1 MDGWC
6 KFRKLESANC
16 RTCPFYELDCLFWSD
31 NVTSIS
37 ERKRDSYCQTMVDRF
52 MEKRHD
58 IYLKHGFNPEW
69 VNSIRYKQALS
80 KPQEQSSEID
90 KRESVDNENKGIA
103 DYDNVASFAMC
114 VFISAVIGVPLAYF
128 GQIFQIF
135 TDFFIGSIGV
145 FIGTEHSL
153 EDLSI
158 PWEENFFYSSFVA
171 RYVYWSVLVLTLFVF
186 CDKFSRKDDYKG
198 GGHIMSAIE
207 LITLVSFLI
216 VSVLNINLLISTLIG
231 APFIIFCFLI
241 TAKR

>member
-52 MEKRHD
+52 MEKRQD

-80 KPQEQSSEID
+80 KPQEQPSEID

-103 DYDNVASFAMC
+103 DYDNIASFAIY

-135 TDFFIGSIGV
+135 TDFFIGLIGV

-158 PWEENFFYSSFVA
+158 PWEENFFYSSFGA
-171 RYVYWSVLVLTLFVF
+171 RYLYWSTLTLTLFVF
-186 CDKFSRKDDYKG
+186 CEKYDKSIREKEHGNLKYL
-198 GGHIMSAIE
+198 IE
-207 LITLVSFLI
+207 CITFVAFLI
-216 VSVLNINLLISTLIG
+216 VAALNINLFISTFIG
-231 APFIIFCFLI
+231 IPFVILCFLI